1 MAAAGLSAMTGALAG
16 LSPRERRLL
25 LALGVVTLIFAFFLM
40 SWWSSRRLS
49 ALEQDRADTLEALR
63 LIQRQ
68 RPVIAQR
75 AARREALLARYR
87 QRPPPLTT
95 YVEAK
100 AGEAH
105 VQVAEAQDRPP
116 TNVGRRFVERSVQ
129 IRLRAVSLVDLADF
143 MDRLEQAPFP
153 VAITQVRV
161 RRRFG
166 ERDRY
171 DVDDMVIS
179 TWEQAPETPRG
190 GNTGGARARDGAPA
204 GVAR

>member
-1 MAAAGLSAMTGALAG
+1 MAGQGLSAMTGALAG

-25 LALGVVTLIFAFFLM
+25 LALGVVTLVFAFFLV
-40 SWWSSRRLS
+40 SWLSSRRLA
-49 ALEQDRADTLEALR
+49 ALEGERADTLEALR
-63 LIQRQ
+63 TIQRQ
-68 RPVIAQR
+68 RPLIAAR

-116 TNVGRRFVERSVQ
+116 ANVGRRFVERSVQ
-129 IRLRAVSLVDLADF
+129 IRLRAVSLSALADF

-153 VAITQVRV
+153 VAITQVRI
-161 RRRFG
+161 RHRFG

-171 DVDDMVIS
+171 DVDDMVIA
-179 TWEQAPETPRG
+179 TWEQAPEAPRG
-190 GNTGGARARDGAPA
+190 GAGARNREPAAGGAR
-204 GVAR
+204 